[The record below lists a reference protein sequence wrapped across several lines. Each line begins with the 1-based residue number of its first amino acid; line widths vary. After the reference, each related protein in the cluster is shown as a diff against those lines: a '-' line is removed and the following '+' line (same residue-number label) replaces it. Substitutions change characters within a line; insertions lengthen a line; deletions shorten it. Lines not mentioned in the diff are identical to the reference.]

1 MKLWENV
8 WSINLKINCKMKK
21 IIVALS
27 IIVLIAACKNKK
39 EEAVKTTNKSHA
51 DLMADVFTKP
61 KVDIKTVG
69 ILLYDGYTTLDAMGP
84 YQVLSEMMG
93 VKVFFVGRTKGLIA
107 NMSGMKVQCDTS
119 IAEVKK
125 LDILVIPG
133 GLKETY
139 NATKDME
146 LLSWIKSI
154 DSTTKYT
161 TTVCTGAWILGAT
174 GLLKDKEATTH
185 WYGKKILAEQFG
197 AKIKN
202 SRYVVSGKYWTSAG
216 VTAGMDMSFAL
227 LNEIMGEKYTK
238 TAMLDLEYDPK
249 PLYNVGSENNTDKEI
264 VEMMRAMYDG
274 GMGTALH
281 PEKTF
286 KTMKFDN
293 KKDFICGMPVTAGVA
308 DTANYKGKV
317 YGFCATECKEEFT
330 KNPASYLAT
339 K

>member
-1 MKLWENV
+1 MEKLLFAV
-8 WSINLKINCKMKK
+8 VSIFIF
-21 IIVALS
+21 
-27 IIVLIAACKNKK
+27 AACNNKRQ
-39 EEAVKTTNKSHA
+39 EVKTSTKSHEE
-51 DLMADVFTKP
+51 LMAEMFPKP

-69 ILLYDGYTTLDAMGP
+69 ILLYDGHTTLDAMGP

-93 VKVFFVGRTKGLIA
+93 VNVFFVGRTKGLIA
-107 NMSGMKVQCDTS
+107 NMNGMKVLCDTS

-161 TTVCTGAWILGAT
+161 ASVCTGAWILGAT

-197 AKIKN
+197 AKIKD

-216 VTAGMDMSFAL
+216 VTAGMDMSLAL
-227 LNEIMGEKYTK
+227 VNEIMGEKYAK

-249 PLYNVGSENNTDKEI
+249 PLYNGGSENNTDKEI
-264 VEMMRAMYDG
+264 VELMREMYDG
-274 GMGTALH
+274 GMETVLH
-281 PEKTF
+281 PEKAY
-286 KTMKFDN
+286 KNMKFEN
-293 KKDFICGMPVTAGVA
+293 KKDFICGMQITAGVA
-308 DTANYKGKV
+308 DTANYNGKV
-317 YGFCATECKEEFT
+317 YGFCSTGCKEKFK
-330 KNPASYLAT
+330 KNPAAYLAT